1 MMRVVVAEDQYLT
14 REGMVRVLTASGIEV
29 VGVAVDARQLL
40 GLVATERPDV
50 AVTDIR
56 MPPTHSDEGLVAAAQ
71 IRRDHP
77 GTAVLIV
84 SQHLESG
91 FVMRLLEDAQ
101 DGVGYLLK
109 DRILEP
115 VAITAALTRVAAGE
129 CVVDE
134 AVIQRLMDRARRVDP
149 LAALSGREREVLQE
163 LAAGYTNEAIATRL
177 RIAPRT
183 VEVHVGQI
191 FLKLDLHQDD
201 TANKRV
207 KAVLA
212 YLRAAR

>member
-1 MMRVVVAEDQYLT
+1 MRIVVAEDQYLT
-14 REGMVRVLTASGIEV
+14 REGLVHVLTASGIDV
-29 VGVAVDARQLL
+29 VGVAEDARHLHA
-40 GLVATERPDV
+40 LVATEKPDA

-56 MPPTHSDEGLVAAAQ
+56 MPPTHSDEGLVAAAR
-71 IRRDHP
+71 IRREHP
-77 GTAVLIV
+77 RTAVLIV

-101 DGVGYLLK
+101 SGVGYLLK
-109 DRILEP
+109 DRILDP
-115 VAITAALTRVAAGE
+115 GVLSAALTRVVAGE

-134 AVIQRLMDRARRVDP
+134 AVIRRLTARERRVDP
-149 LAALSGREREVLQE
+149 LAALSAREREVLHE

-177 RIAPRT
+177 GIAPRT
-183 VEVHVGQI
+183 VEVHIGQI
-191 FLKLDLHQDD
+191 FTKLDLQQDD

-207 KAVLA
+207 MAVLA

>member
-1 MMRVVVAEDQYLT
+1 MRIVVAEDQYLT
-14 REGMVRVLTASGIEV
+14 REGLVRVLTASGIEV
-29 VGVAVDARQLL
+29 VAVAEDARHLL
-40 GLVATERPDV
+40 ALVATEAPDA

-56 MPPTHSDEGLVAAAQ
+56 MPPTHSDEGLVAAAR

-77 GTAVLIV
+77 DTAVLIV

-91 FVMRLLEDAQ
+91 FVMQLLEDAQ

-109 DRILEP
+109 DRILDP
-115 VAITAALTRVAAGE
+115 GVLTDALARVVAGE

-134 AVIQRLMDRARRVDP
+134 AVIRRLVDRERRADP
-149 LAALSGREREVLQE
+149 LAALSVREREVLHE
-163 LAAGYTNEAIATRL
+163 LAAGYTNEAIAARL
-177 RIAPRT
+177 HIAPRT

-191 FLKLDLHQDD
+191 FVKLDLHQDD
-201 TANKRV
+201 TSNKRV